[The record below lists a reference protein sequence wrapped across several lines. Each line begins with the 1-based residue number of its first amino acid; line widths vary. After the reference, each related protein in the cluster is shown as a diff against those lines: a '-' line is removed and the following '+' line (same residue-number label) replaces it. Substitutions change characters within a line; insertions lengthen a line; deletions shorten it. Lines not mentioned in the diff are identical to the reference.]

1 MKNSNPLLSII
12 VPMYNS
18 EKTIS
23 QCIDSILNQNIDDF
37 ELILVDNAFLD
48 NTLRIC
54 EDYSKGSIFTSSP
67 CCSSSEA

>member
-23 QCIDSILNQNIDDF
+23 QCIDSILNQDIDDF
-37 ELILVDNAFLD
+37 ELILVDNASLD

-54 EDYSKGSIFTSSP
+54 EDYSK
-67 CCSSSEA
+67 ELQ